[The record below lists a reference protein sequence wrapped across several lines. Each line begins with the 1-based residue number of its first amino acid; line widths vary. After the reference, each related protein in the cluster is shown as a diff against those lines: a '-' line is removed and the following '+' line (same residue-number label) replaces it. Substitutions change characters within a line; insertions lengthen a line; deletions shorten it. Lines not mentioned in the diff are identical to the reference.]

1 MNRKKRKNFSVGI
14 ICYTKIN
21 NKFKYLLI
29 CRRCSLTY
37 MAFLMG
43 NYKINKIDYI
53 KKLFNLMTK
62 KEKLDILNCDFN
74 ELWSN
79 LWMCKNKN
87 YNLEKNKFLNLKNTY
102 DINSIINNTETWE
115 TPEWGFPKG
124 RLESNE
130 TYKECALRE
139 FNEETGY
146 KNEYIKIIEN
156 VLPFNE
162 YVIGSNN
169 KLYKHKYYLAYL
181 NPKYLNNYKIQEFE
195 ISKLEWLDLDEC
207 LNKIRKYN
215 TEKINI
221 IKNVDKF
228 LNKYKI
234 ILY

>member
-1 MNRKKRKNFSVGI
+1 MI
-14 ICYTKIN
+14 
-21 NKFKYLLI
+21 
-29 CRRCSLTY
+29 
-37 MAFLMG
+37 
-43 NYKINKIDYI
+43 
-53 KKLFNLMTK
+53 
-62 KEKLDILNCDFN
+62 
-74 ELWSN
+74 
-79 LWMCKNKN
+79 
-87 YNLEKNKFLNLKNTY
+87 
-102 DINSIINNTETWE
+102 
-115 TPEWGFPKG
+115 
-124 RLESNE
+124 
-130 TYKECALRE
+130 RE